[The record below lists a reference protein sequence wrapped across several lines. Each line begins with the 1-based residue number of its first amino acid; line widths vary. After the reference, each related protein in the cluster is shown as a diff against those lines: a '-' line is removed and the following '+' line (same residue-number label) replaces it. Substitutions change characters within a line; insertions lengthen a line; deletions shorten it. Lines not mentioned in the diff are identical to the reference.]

1 MKYLV
6 KKEVVAAIDE
16 DTQILKQRRKARRAL
31 NERPCTICG
40 RKRDAGSMTHII
52 TITLYKMNHVR
63 LQIVQNECEQ
73 IFSVAQTADAKLVD
87 DVL

>member
-1 MKYLV
+1 MFQWIKKDLINLKKVKY
-6 KKEVVAAIDE
+6 EV
-16 DTQILKQRRKARRAL
+16 
-31 NERPCTICG
+31 
-40 RKRDAGSMTHII
+40 

>member
-1 MKYLV
+1 MVL
-6 KKEVVAAIDE
+6 EDE
-16 DTQILKQRRKARRAL
+16 CWRSGIPWIV
-31 NERPCTICG
+31 NCG
-40 RKRDAGSMTHII
+40 AC
-52 TITLYKMNHVR
+52 TITLHKMNYVS

>member
-1 MKYLV
+1 MVL
-6 KKEVVAAIDE
+6 EDE
-16 DTQILKQRRKARRAL
+16 CWRSGVPWIVNCGAR
-31 NERPCTICG
+31 
-40 RKRDAGSMTHII
+40 S
-52 TITLYKMNHVR
+52 TITLYKMNYVR

>member
-1 MKYLV
+1 MVL
-6 KKEVVAAIDE
+6 EDE
-16 DTQILKQRRKARRAL
+16 CW
-31 NERPCTICG
+31 RPGVPWIVNCG
-40 RKRDAGSMTHII
+40 AC
-52 TITLYKMNHVR
+52 TITLYKMNYVS